1 MSKRQP
7 GQVTDLSVV
16 YYDATNRELYF
27 AFTLPRNNFG
37 QQDSMFQGEWLV
49 YNNRQT
55 FDLAIRADGDRASS
69 TVKAN
74 EFNTDHDVTFTIW
87 AIDDQGN
94 EGKRSNEIVIKSQPG
109 SLHPLDAWAWALIG
123 VGGVVLL
130 ALSVVILICC
140 LCPAKCSK
148 AERKQEEVQDW
159 IKGKS
164 EGLKSF
170 NSKMVKE
177 TPPSLVPTEDC
188 GIPTFYDED
197 YVVGNQ
203 AFRTEPPHFNEPT
216 FFGQADL
223 DRMRNPDGDFSNGS
237 HNRSKAVGSFER
249 EEHVMVIRPHSMS
262 LKQGTAVTG
271 DDSDFSSNRLWTTS
285 NDRPYQRPPTIS
297 IQSQEWSSTESYSSS
312 IRSSIHSEAN
322 ANSSAPSHPGTM
334 RTVRHLTRQDQ
345 NDSHSFAINNSH
357 FNDQRQ
363 STLDPTLY
371 RDHMVGSPPAVPT
384 RRYFSSKPFSSP
396 FTEEGCSKKKE
407 SAV

>member
-1 MSKRQP
+1 
-7 GQVTDLSVV
+7 
-16 YYDATNRELYF
+16 
-27 AFTLPRNNFG
+27 
-37 QQDSMFQGEWLV
+37 MFQGEWLV

-249 EEHVMVIRPHSMS
+249 WWRQ
-262 LKQGTAVTG
+262 L
-271 DDSDFSSNRLWTTS
+271 FSSNVLLTKVRFGFEKSGKSTW
-285 NDRPYQRPPTIS
+285 
-297 IQSQEWSSTESYSSS
+297 WSS
-312 IRSSIHSEAN
+312 
-322 ANSSAPSHPGTM
+322 G
-334 RTVRHLTRQDQ
+334 
-345 NDSHSFAINNSH
+345 
-357 FNDQRQ
+357 
-363 STLDPTLY
+363 PTLWALS
-371 RDHMVGSPPAVPT
+371 REQLWLETTAILVRIG
-384 RRYFSSKPFSSP
+384 RILIFCFICKF
-396 FTEEGCSKKKE
+396 
-407 SAV
+407 